1 MNSQTNQFS
10 AVTHFRDESTRWEA
24 VLRRD
29 SHADGHF
36 FYSVRTT
43 GVYCRPSC
51 ASRPARRE
59 NVSFHETGADAERA
73 GFRPCQRCKPR
84 EPGLGERRARA
95 VEAAC
100 RMIENSDS
108 MPTLDALAK
117 ASGMSRF
124 HFHRV
129 FRSVTGVTPSAYA
142 ATHRAERV
150 RAELS
155 RRPTVTE
162 AIYESGFNSSGR
174 FYGSASARL
183 GMTPSRF
190 KSGGHGTSI
199 HFAIGRSSLGNVL
212 VGATDRG
219 VCAIFLG
226 DDRDSLVED
235 LKRRFPAAQLIPG
248 DDTFKKTVAAVV
260 NLVETPAA
268 GFDLPLDV
276 RGTAFQQRVW
286 QALRKIPAGLTATYA
301 DVAKNIGAPQAVRA
315 VAGACAAN
323 PVAVVV
329 PCHRVVRSDGS
340 LSGYR
345 WGVKRKRAL
354 LDREAARGHET
365 TRRGS
370 VHRTNQSA
378 ERLDSPHSSHQR

>member
-1 MNSQTNQFS
+1 MMNSQKTQDS
-10 AVTHFRDESTRWEA
+10 VASRFRDDSERWTA
-24 VLRRD
+24 VVRRD
-29 SHADGHF
+29 SSADGHF

-59 NVSFHETGADAERA
+59 NVAFHDTGADAERA
-73 GFRPCQRCKPR
+73 GFRPCRRCRPS
-84 EPGLGERRARA
+84 EPGLNERRARA
-95 VEAAC
+95 IEAAC

-108 MPTLDALAK
+108 APKLEALAK

-124 HFHRV
+124 HFHRL
-129 FRSVTGVTPSAYA
+129 FRSITGVTPSAYA
-142 ATHRAERV
+142 ATHRAARV
-150 RAELS
+150 RTELS

-174 FYGSASARL
+174 FYGSAVGRL
-183 GMTPSRF
+183 GMTPTRF
-190 KSGGHGTSI
+190 KAGGSGASI

-219 VCAIFLG
+219 VCAIFMG
-226 DDRDSLVED
+226 DDRESLVKD
-235 LKRRFPAAQLIPG
+235 LHHRFPAAQLVPG
-248 DDTFKKTVAAVV
+248 DDAFKNTVAAVV
-260 NLVETPAA
+260 KLVETPAA

-286 QALRKIPAGLTATYA
+286 QALRTIPAGRTATYT
-301 DVAKNIGAPQAVRA
+301 DVARTIGAPQAVRA

-354 LDREAARGHET
+354 LDRETLQG
-365 TRRGS
+365 
-370 VHRTNQSA
+370 
-378 ERLDSPHSSHQR
+378 

>member
-1 MNSQTNQFS
+1 MNSQTNQVS
-10 AVTHFRDESTRWEA
+10 AVTHFREESARWEA
-24 VLRRD
+24 ILRRD
-29 SHADGHF
+29 SRADGHF

-59 NVSFHETGADAERA
+59 NVAFHETGADAERA
-73 GFRPCQRCKPR
+73 GFRPCQRCKPG

-95 VEAAC
+95 IEAAC
-100 RMIENSDS
+100 RMIENSHS
-108 MPTLDALAK
+108 VPTLNALAK

-142 ATHRAERV
+142 ATHRAGRV

-174 FYGSASARL
+174 FYGSAAGRL

-190 KSGGHGTSI
+190 KAGGRGTSI

-248 DDTFKKTVAAVV
+248 DETFRKTVAAVV

-286 QALRKIPAGLTATYA
+286 QALRKIPAGRTATYG

-345 WGVKRKRAL
+345 WGVRRKRAL
-354 LDREAARGHET
+354 LDREAAQGHGT
-365 TRRGS
+365 TRRRS
-370 VHRTNQSA
+370 VNRANQSA
-378 ERLDSPHSSHQR
+378 EGRGSPHTSHQR